1 MTTHPP
7 TEILSTAS
15 NPPRI
20 WLAPMEGV
28 VDWVLRDLLT
38 GSPALQ
44 IPAQIP
50 AQFPDQRQA
59 QTATKRLVPSIDACV
74 TEFIRVTDRRLPD
87 AVFFRDCPEL
97 KTGGRTR
104 AGVPVYLQL
113 LGGQPGPMAEN
124 AFRAFELGAFGI
136 DLNFGCPAKTVNRHD
151 GGAALLKTP
160 ERVFAVTQA
169 VRNAVPRS
177 HTVSAKVRLGFSDK
191 SRFLEIAQAAESA
204 GASWLTVHA
213 RTRDEGYRPPAHWE
227 YIAQIRESLRIPV
240 IANGDVW
247 TPGDYERCR
256 KISGCQ
262 DVMIGRG
269 LISKPDLAFEI
280 KTQTP
285 GLSWFDLVQ
294 FLRTFAIESSLFRHE
309 KYAVA
314 RLKQMLNAC
323 RRSWPEASELF
334 DQIKRHQELAPLL
347 QHLEFGSLT
356 WNGEPAHLPITSA
369 LSLLDEA
376 RFSESHQRV

>member
-1 MTTHPP
+1 MSSPLC
-7 TEILSTAS
+7 LSTR
-15 NPPRI
+15 PQI

-38 GSPALQ
+38 GAPALQ
-44 IPAQIP
+44 IPESKSNP
-50 AQFPDQRQA
+50 ADLSLTSPDQA
-59 QTATKRLVPSIDACV
+59 VKDTAFLNPASSQVVSSIDACV

-87 AVFFRDCPEL
+87 SVFFRDCPEL

-151 GGAALLKTP
+151 GGAALLKDP
-160 ERVFAVTQA
+160 ERVFAVTRA
-169 VRNAVPRS
+169 VRNAVPQSR
-177 HTVSAKVRLGFSDK
+177 TVSAKVRLGFSDK

-227 YIAQIRESLRIPV
+227 YIAQIRETLRIPV
-240 IANGDVW
+240 IANGEIW
-247 TPGDYERCR
+247 TPLDYQRCR
-256 KISGCQ
+256 KISGCR

-269 LISKPDLAFEI
+269 LIAKPDLAFEI

-285 GLSWFDLVQ
+285 GLTWPDLVQ
-294 FLRTFAIESSLFRHE
+294 FLRNFALASSTFRHE

-323 RRSWPEASELF
+323 RRSWTEASVLF
-334 DQIKRHQELAPLL
+334 DQIKRYQELEPLIADL
-347 QHLEFGSLT
+347 DSTYPSSFALHRSDLSE
-356 WNGEPAHLPITSA
+356 AHQS
-369 LSLLDEA
+369 
-376 RFSESHQRV
+376 V